1 MTDENNPGFSR
12 DELKELSKDELID
25 IIKEGDNSTVFFEPQ
40 REIIVSDPKDEV
52 LNEFSNIAHMETS
65 SGDHYKFKVQ
75 EMDVWNSDHSLEE
88 LKEKYTRLVGS
99 YPNFLE
105 WLERTYEKQE
115 IFSIEH
121 EGRYHALVSTDPE
134 RMEWAR
140 GIDDVREN
148 LSVDLSDTKSRI
160 AMGAKSRAEIK
171 KVLLKKGYPV
181 EDNSKFRE
189 ADKNI
194 GADLTIDLRE
204 YQQEYVE
211 RAHEERAAVLAN
223 PAGSGKTVTSIGLMA
238 KIDAPTLVLVPQR
251 SLVNQWKREILDKTT
266 LTEDQIGEY
275 HGDKKKM
282 NDVTI
287 ATYHMAANKTKLFR
301 NEWGLI
307 IFDEVHHIPSKL
319 FRKTASLQSTRRIG
333 LSASPVREDSKEKDI
348 FALIGQEIGGDWARF
363 FKEGHVVKPD
373 VEIQLVEWASDYHR
387 HEYEQA
393 SGIKKA
399 IIASKNP
406 AKKENL
412 EELLDHHD
420 EEKTIIFCDWIDQG
434 EEIEEEY
441 DVPFIS
447 GETDFEERE
456 EYFEDFRNDEMNT
469 IMVSRIGDEGLDL
482 PDTEVGI
489 IMSGQGGSRR
499 QATQR
504 AGRVMRPFGDA
515 QVYMIATK
523 GSNEED
529 FVKRQV
535 ELLKEKG
542 VPVSVTET

>member
-1 MTDENNPGFSR
+1 MKDENWEDF
-12 DELKELSKDELID
+12 SKDELINK
-25 IIKEGDNSTVFFEPQ
+25 IEELKEDRVVFFEPQ
-40 REIIVSDPKDEV
+40 REIVLSNPSEET
-52 LNEFSNIAHMETS
+52 LNEIGGIAHMETS
-65 SGDHYKFKVQ
+65 SADHYKFKVQ
-75 EMDVWNSDHSLEE
+75 EMDIWNSDLSLEE
-88 LKEKYTRLVGS
+88 MKEKYTKLVGN
-99 YPNFLE
+99 YPHFLE
-105 WLERTYEKQE
+105 WVQRTYEKQE
-115 IFSIEH
+115 VFSIEH
-121 EGRYHALVSTDPE
+121 EGRYHALVSNDSE

-140 GIDDVREN
+140 GLDDVREN
-148 LSVDLSDTKSRI
+148 LAVDLSDTKSRI

-171 KVLLKKGYPV
+171 KALLKKGYPV

-189 ADKNI
+189 AEKNI
-194 GADLTIDLRE
+194 GADLTIDLRD
-204 YQQEYVE
+204 YQKEYVE
-211 RAHEERAAVLAN
+211 RAYDERAAVLAN

-238 KIDAPTLVLVPQR
+238 KIDSPTLVLVPQR
-251 SLVNQWKREILDKTT
+251 SLVNQWKREILDKTEI
-266 LTEDQIGEY
+266 TEDQIGEY
-275 HGDKKKM
+275 HGDTKKM
-282 NDVTI
+282 KDVTI

-301 NEWGLI
+301 NDWGLI

-333 LSASPVREDSKEKDI
+333 LSASPVREDNKEREI
-348 FALIGQEIGGDWARF
+348 FALIGPEIGGDWARF
-363 FKEGHVVKPD
+363 FQEGHVVKPD
-373 VEIQLVEWASDYHR
+373 VEIQLKEWASDYHR

-412 EELLDHHD
+412 EELLEEHQ

-434 EEIEEEY
+434 EDLSDEFDI
-441 DVPFIS
+441 PFIS
-447 GETDFEERE
+447 GETDFEDRE
-456 EYFEDFRNDEMNT
+456 DYFEDFRNDEMNT
-469 IMVSRIGDEGLDL
+469 IIVSRIGDEGLDL

-542 VPVSVTET
+542 VPVKIKE

>member
-1 MTDENNPGFSR
+1 MTEDKIQEMSR
-12 DELKELSKDELID
+12 EELKELSKEELINLLQGE
-25 IIKEGDNSTVFFEPQ
+25 KDNNVVFFEPQ
-40 REIIVSDPKDEV
+40 REIILSDPEDKV

-65 SGDHYKFKVQ
+65 SGEHYKFKVQ
-75 EMDVWNSDHSLEE
+75 EMDIWNSDLSLEE

-99 YPNFLE
+99 YPHFLE
-105 WLERTYEKQE
+105 WLQRTYEKQE
-115 IFSIEH
+115 VFSIEH
-121 EGRYHALVSTDPE
+121 EGRYHALVSNDPE

-171 KVLLKKGYPV
+171 KALLKKGYPV

-189 ADKNI
+189 ADRSI
-194 GADLTIDLRE
+194 GADLTIDLRD
-204 YQQEYVE
+204 YQKEYVE
-211 RAHEERAAVLAN
+211 RAHDERAAVLAN

-238 KIDAPTLVLVPQR
+238 KIDGPTLVLVPQR
-251 SLVNQWKREILDKTT
+251 SLVNQWKRELLDKTT

-275 HGDKKKM
+275 HGDTKQMK
-282 NDVTI
+282 DVTI

-333 LSASPVREDSKEKDI
+333 LSASPVREDSKEREI
-348 FALIGQEIGGDWARF
+348 FALIGPEIGGDWARF

-393 SGIKKA
+393 SGINKA

-406 AKKENL
+406 AKKTNL
-412 EELLDHHD
+412 EELLEEHE
-420 EEKTIIFCDWIDQG
+420 EEKTIVFCDWIDQG
-434 EEIEEEY
+434 EDLSEQFDI
-441 DVPFIS
+441 PFIS
-447 GETDFEERE
+447 GETDFDERE

-469 IMVSRIGDEGLDL
+469 IIVSRIGDEGLDL

-515 QVYMIATK
+515 QVYIVATK

-542 VPVSVTET
+542 VPVTISE

>member
-1 MTDENNPGFSR
+1 MKDQSKDLEEMSR
-12 DELKELSKDELID
+12 DELVEKVKELREDEV
-25 IIKEGDNSTVFFEPQ
+25 VFFEPQ
-40 REIIVSDPKDEV
+40 REAVITDPDEET
-52 LNEFSNIAHMETS
+52 LSELSEIAHMETS
-65 SGDHYKFKVQ
+65 SGDHYKFKTG
-75 EMDVWNSDHSLEE
+75 EMDVWNSDLSLEE
-88 LKEKYTRLVGS
+88 MKEKYTRIVGS
-99 YPNFLE
+99 YPHFLE

-121 EGRYHALVSTDPE
+121 EGRYHSLVSSDPE

-140 GIDDVREN
+140 GIEDVREN

-160 AMGAKSRAEIK
+160 AMGANSRATIK

-194 GADLTIDLRE
+194 GADLKVDLRD
-204 YQQEYVE
+204 YQQEYVD
-211 RAHEERAAVLAN
+211 RAYEERAAVLAN

-238 KIDAPTLVLVPQR
+238 KIDGPTLVLVPQR
-251 SLVNQWKREILDKTT
+251 SLVNQWRRELLDKTT

-275 HGDKKKM
+275 HGDTKKM

-287 ATYHMAANKTKLFR
+287 ATYHMAANKTELFR

-319 FRKTASLQSTRRIG
+319 FRKTADLQSTRRIG
-333 LSASPVREDSKEKDI
+333 LSASPVREDNKERDI
-348 FALIGQEIGGDWARF
+348 FALIGPEIGGDWARF
-363 FKEGHVVKPD
+363 FKEGYVVKPD

-387 HEYEQA
+387 HKYDEA

-406 AKKENL
+406 RKHKNL
-412 EELLDHHD
+412 EDLLEEHE
-420 EEKTIIFCDWIDQG
+420 EEKTIVFCDWIDQG
-434 EEIEEEY
+434 EELSEMFDI
-441 DVPFIS
+441 PFIS

-456 EYFEDFRNDEMNT
+456 KYFEDFRNDEMNT
-469 IMVSRIGDEGLDL
+469 IIVSRIGDEGLDL

-515 QVYMIATK
+515 QVYMVATK

-542 VPVSVTET
+542 VPVSIEE

>member
-1 MTDENNPGFSR
+1 MADENLDNMTDE
-12 DELKELSKDELID
+12 ELEEFSKDELID
-25 IIKEGDNSTVFFEPQ
+25 RIKEIKEDRVVFFEPQ
-40 REIIVSDPKDEV
+40 REIVLTNPKEET
-52 LNEFSNIAHMETS
+52 LNEFSKIAHMETS
-65 SGDHYKFKVQ
+65 SGDHYKFQVQ
-75 EMDVWNSDHSLEE
+75 EMDIWNSDLSLEE

-99 YPNFLE
+99 YPHFLE
-105 WLERTYEKQE
+105 WLQRTYEKQE
-115 IFSIEH
+115 VFSIEH
-121 EGRYHALVSTDPE
+121 EGRYHALVSNDPE

-140 GIDDVREN
+140 GLDDVREN

-181 EDNSKFRE
+181 QDNSKFRE
-189 ADKNI
+189 ADRNI
-194 GADLTIDLRE
+194 GADLTIDLRD
-204 YQQEYVE
+204 YQKEYVE
-211 RAHEERAAVLAN
+211 RAHDERAAVLAN

-238 KIDAPTLVLVPQR
+238 KIDGPTLVLVPQR

-275 HGDKKKM
+275 HGDTKQMK
-282 NDVTI
+282 DVTI
-287 ATYHMAANKTKLFR
+287 ATYHMAANKAKLFR
-301 NEWGLI
+301 NDWGLI

-333 LSASPVREDSKEKDI
+333 LSASPVREDSKEREI
-348 FALIGQEIGGDWARF
+348 FALIGPEIGGDWARF

-393 SGIKKA
+393 SGINKA

-406 AKKENL
+406 AKKKNL
-412 EELLDHHD
+412 EELLDEHED
-420 EEKTIIFCDWIDQG
+420 RKTIIFCDWIDQG
-434 EEIEEEY
+434 EDLSDQFDI
-441 DVPFIS
+441 PFIS
-447 GETDFEERE
+447 GETDFDERE

-469 IMVSRIGDEGLDL
+469 IIVSRIGDEGLDL
-482 PDTEVGI
+482 PDTEIGI

-515 QVYMIATK
+515 QVYIIATK

-542 VPVSVTET
+542 VPVKISE

>member
-1 MTDENNPGFSR
+1 MKDQSKDLEEMSR
-12 DELKELSKDELID
+12 DELVEKVKELREDEV
-25 IIKEGDNSTVFFEPQ
+25 VFFEPQ
-40 REIIVSDPKDEV
+40 REAVITDPDEET
-52 LNEFSNIAHMETS
+52 LSELSEIAHMETS
-65 SGDHYKFKVQ
+65 SGDHYKFKTG
-75 EMDVWNSDHSLEE
+75 EMDVWNSDLSLEE
-88 LKEKYTRLVGS
+88 MKEKYTRIVGS
-99 YPNFLE
+99 YPHFLE

-121 EGRYHALVSTDPE
+121 EGRYHSLVSSDPE

-140 GIDDVREN
+140 GIEDVREN
-148 LSVDLSDTKSRI
+148 LSVDLSETKSRI
-160 AMGAKSRAEIK
+160 AMGANSRATIK

-194 GADLTIDLRE
+194 GADLKVDLRD
-204 YQQEYVE
+204 YQQEYVD
-211 RAHEERAAVLAN
+211 RAYEERAAVLAN

-238 KIDAPTLVLVPQR
+238 KIDGPTLVLVPQR
-251 SLVNQWKREILDKTT
+251 SLVNQWRRELLDKTT

-275 HGDKKKM
+275 HGDTKKM

-287 ATYHMAANKTKLFR
+287 ATYHMAANKTELFR

-319 FRKTASLQSTRRIG
+319 FRKTADLQSTRRIG
-333 LSASPVREDSKEKDI
+333 LSASPVREDNKERDI
-348 FALIGQEIGGDWARF
+348 FALIGPEIGGDWARF
-363 FKEGHVVKPD
+363 FKEGYVVKPD

-387 HEYEQA
+387 HKYDEA

-406 AKKENL
+406 RKHKNL
-412 EELLDHHD
+412 EDLLEEHE
-420 EEKTIIFCDWIDQG
+420 EEKTIVFCDWIDQG
-434 EEIEEEY
+434 EELSEMFDI
-441 DVPFIS
+441 PFIS

-456 EYFEDFRNDEMNT
+456 KYFEDFRNDEMNT
-469 IMVSRIGDEGLDL
+469 IIVSRIGDEGLDL

-515 QVYMIATK
+515 QVYMVATK

-542 VPVSVTET
+542 VPVSIEE

>member
-1 MTDENNPGFSR
+1 MKEDKIDEMSR
-12 DELKELSKDELID
+12 EELQELSKEELID
-25 IIKEGDNSTVFFEPQ
+25 ILKDDRENNVVFFEPQ
-40 REIIVSDPKDEV
+40 REIILSDPEDKV

-65 SGDHYKFKVQ
+65 SGEHYKFKVQ
-75 EMDVWNSDHSLEE
+75 EMDIWNSDLSLEE
-88 LKEKYTRLVGS
+88 LKEKYTRLVGN
-99 YPNFLE
+99 YPHFLE
-105 WLERTYEKQE
+105 WLQRTYEKQE
-115 IFSIEH
+115 VFSIEH
-121 EGRYHALVSTDPE
+121 EGRYHALVSNDPE

-140 GIDDVREN
+140 GIEDVREN

-171 KVLLKKGYPV
+171 KALLKKGYPV

-189 ADKNI
+189 ADRSIGVDLNI
-194 GADLTIDLRE
+194 ELRD
-204 YQQEYVE
+204 YQKEYVE
-211 RAHEERAAVLAN
+211 RAHDERAAVLAN

-238 KIDAPTLVLVPQR
+238 KIDGPTLVLVPQR
-251 SLVNQWKREILDKTT
+251 SLVNQWKRELLDKTT

-282 NDVTI
+282 DDVTI

-333 LSASPVREDSKEKDI
+333 LSASPVREDSKEREI
-348 FALIGQEIGGDWARF
+348 FALIGPEIGGDWARF

-393 SGIKKA
+393 SGINKA

-406 AKKENL
+406 AKKTNL
-412 EELLDHHD
+412 EELLEEHE

-434 EEIEEEY
+434 EDLSEQF

-447 GETDFEERE
+447 GETDFDERE

-469 IMVSRIGDEGLDL
+469 IIVSRIGDEGLDL

-515 QVYMIATK
+515 QVYIVATK

-542 VPVSVTET
+542 VPVSISE